1 MTFASSRFKASQN
14 HIGGNAA
21 IDGDLVVSGSLIVL
35 GGTAISGTLSN
46 AVNIGSGQGVFAQ
59 KAGTILQFRSL
70 LAAGSI
76 SLLSGSNE
84 ITISSSIEPYPHSAS
99 HQDGGIDEIVVSN
112 LLGELADPQK

>member
-46 AVNIGSGQGVFAQ
+46 AATKKPPQRKNHDHQYQNKKKTCYF
-59 KAGTILQFRSL
+59 QFI
-70 LAAGSI
+70 I
-76 SLLSGSNE
+76 SR
-84 ITISSSIEPYPHSAS
+84 II
-99 HQDGGIDEIVVSN
+99 
-112 LLGELADPQK
+112 